1 MKGNLTTQ
9 PLAELIREIA
19 VKGISGTLRLERER
33 AQMAVYFERG
43 QVVYA
48 ASNVKTLRLEDYLK
62 RRNLLSE
69 QQAERV
75 PKKLPDL
82 ELAANLVASRVVRQK
97 EMDVLLSLLVSDIL
111 RVLLLWTEG
120 NWEFD
125 DRSRLAKSTR
135 IPLDVATLLR
145 EAAQRLPFSFVGQ
158 RLRNASEI
166 LTRVTEVS
174 GTSNL
179 QNAESF
185 ILSRLDKPLSLNDL
199 ITVSGLPEAEA
210 RRFIYGLA
218 LSGLLER
225 EYWQN
230 AFRTDGSKGGKDQ
243 APVYTTPALAG
254 SSEHSINWL
263 AAKVE
268 NEELDQFLR
277 RLRHATNHY
286 EVIELPPTADADE
299 IKEAYYAMARRYH
312 PDRFHLKS
320 GTKLHS
326 DISSAFARVTQAY
339 ETLTDANARR
349 AYDQGLERA
358 GAFSR
363 KEDGA
368 RRIVDDDSDVVQEGA
383 AEEYGRA
390 ESNFREGVAALQ
402 QGRFEAAINFLAA
415 AVRFDP
421 QQARYHAHYGKALAA
436 NESTRRLAEN
446 ELQAAVKLEPQNVT
460 FHTMLAEFYFQLKFH
475 RRAQGE
481 LERALALDPKNAT
494 AHALLRKLER
504 SRKVG

>member
-19 VKGISGTLRLERER
+19 VKRIAGTLRLERER
-33 AQMAVYFERG
+33 ARMAVYFERG

-48 ASNVKTLRLEDYLK
+48 ASNVKTLRLVDYLK
-62 RRNLLSE
+62 KRNLLSE
-69 QQAERV
+69 KQAETL
-75 PKKLPDL
+75 PTNLPDL
-82 ELAANLVASRVVRQK
+82 ELASKLVTNRVVRQR
-97 EMDVLLSLLVSDIL
+97 EMDALLSLLVSDIL
-111 RVLLLWTEG
+111 RVSLLWTEG

-125 DRSRLAKSTR
+125 DRSRLANSTH
-135 IPLDVATLLR
+135 IQLDMPTLLR
-145 EAAQRLPFSFVGQ
+145 EAAQRLPFSFVGE
-158 RLRNASEI
+158 RLRNASEM

-174 GTSNL
+174 GASNL

-185 ILSRLDKPLSLNDL
+185 ILSRLDKPLSLTEL
-199 ITVSGLPEAEA
+199 VTVSGLPEAEA

-230 AFRTDGSKGGKDQ
+230 AFRTDGSLTGKEQ
-243 APVYTTPALAG
+243 APIYATPSLG
-254 SSEHSINWL
+254 SGEHSINWL

-286 EVIELPPTADADE
+286 EVIELPPTADAEE

-320 GTKLHS
+320 GTRLHS

-339 ETLTDANARR
+339 ETLTDATARQ
-349 AYDQGLERA
+349 AYDHMLERS
-358 GAFSR
+358 GAF
-363 KEDGA
+363 A
-368 RRIVDDDSDVVQEGA
+368 RNAEEAGRSADDDGQPGNEGA

-390 ESNFREGVAALQ
+390 EYNFREGLGALQ
-402 QGRFEAAINFLAA
+402 QGRFDGALNFLAA
-415 AVRFDP
+415 AVRLDP
-421 QQARYHAHYGKALAA
+421 QQARYRAHYGRALAA
-436 NESTRRLAEN
+436 NDSTRRLAES

-460 FHTMLAEFYFQLKFH
+460 FHTMLADFYFQMKFH
-475 RRAQGE
+475 RRAQAE